1 MKKMYET
8 ERDAFLG
15 GYASVDE
22 SGASILKTLLGT
34 ETAFNVFF
42 HSKKHAYLAGAT
54 GAKVVIASKARAA
67 FVFAKDAGE
76 AVEAAESFVYAAKDA
91 YLAAKRTAKS
101 VAYIAS
107 LSANDAAKVVAE
119 TKAEWKE
126 AERAVI
132 AARDIACKI

>member
-22 SGASILKTLLGT
+22 AGASILKTLLGT
-34 ETAFNVFF
+34 EKSLNVFF
-42 HSKKHAYLAGAT
+42 HSSKHAYLAGAS
-54 GAKVVIASKARAA
+54 GAKGVIASKARDA
-67 FVFAKDAGE
+67 FVSAKDADE
-76 AVEAAESFVYAAKDA
+76 AFIAAKSFADAAKEA
-91 YLAAKRTAKS
+91 YLAAKKVVKYVEHIS
-101 VAYIAS
+101 S
-107 LSANDAAKVVAE
+107 LSARHAATSAAE
-119 TKAEWKE
+119 AKAEWKE